1 MIVLKTFKKN
11 FVVSI
16 NTYLITVLFSFF
28 LRLMSIHQN
37 ASWNIKKERHEID
50 KFKSWNF
57 TPPSFEELHGNDVY
71 HSRYVAT

>member
-1 MIVLKTFKKN
+1 MFNSSECIME
-11 FVVSI
+11 
-16 NTYLITVLFSFF
+16 Y
-28 LRLMSIHQN
+28 QE
-37 ASWNIKKERHEID
+37 ERHEID